1 MAKSVLLVDDD
12 QSFLKLVGPLLSGR
26 GLAVHEAARL
36 ADATKQLALR
46 PDLII
51 VDGLLP
57 DGSGVDWIKALP
69 AAERQRPILFVS
81 AFWKSLKEH
90 QKLQKELEGVQIV
103 HKPINRDQFAGQVD
117 RLLGQVDLPELPPE
131 VAREMDKLK
140 VEYGRELPGKLE
152 ELRRAVRLARASPG
166 DTAARKLARTLA
178 HRLSGTAGSYGFPD
192 ESVAAGVAESQAVAC
207 DTAPEAA
214 RDALWATAED
224 VVTDALMGRIVTNG

>member
-12 QSFLKLVGPLLSGR
+12 QTFRKLVVPLLAGR

-36 ADATKQLALR
+36 ADASKQLALR

-57 DGSGVDWIKALP
+57 DGNGVDWIRALP
-69 AAERQRPILFVS
+69 AADRKRPILFVS

-90 QKLQKELEGVQIV
+90 QKLQKDLDGVQIL
-103 HKPINRDQFAGQVD
+103 HKPIAPDRFAAQVD
-117 RLLGQVDLPELPPE
+117 RMLGQVDLPSLPPE

-140 VEYGRELPGKLE
+140 AEYGRELPGKLE
-152 ELRRAVRLARASPG
+152 ELRRAVRLARATPG
-166 DTAARKLARTLA
+166 DIAARRQARTLA

-192 ESVAAGVAESQAVAC
+192 ESVAAGVVEAQAVAC

-214 RDALWATAED
+214 RDALWSIAEE
-224 VVTDALMGRIVTNG
+224 VVTDALLGRIVTNS